1 MEELFGCCGT
11 VGVAAGEDSNLG
23 TDGLVSEVEG
33 GLVGG
38 MIEVS

>member
-11 VGVAAGEDSNLG
+11 AGVAACEDSNSG
-23 TDGLVSEVEG
+23 ADGLVSEVEG

>member
-11 VGVAAGEDSNLG
+11 AGVAAGEYSNFG

-33 GLVGG
+33 GLVRG